1 MGGHFSRT
9 MSSAQPV
16 VTSLHDFDNQTI
28 SKTLNILNETEYQ
41 VFPKLPSTYT
51 IKIKPTQVSLSLLE
65 QVKMCNQRMIKV
77 QIDLNNGE
85 LEIKSWKYGK
95 EKAKKKSKRK
105 RQQHYEEEVDFKGYN
120 LEKIH
125 VWDLVSVK
133 SIISTLVKN
142 TKLGFDLKIKDES
155 QKYIVTVDLKEPFDL
170 SLLEKINTKVGSFI
184 DKIVLLFQA
193 KKMEIHVNRNDCTDG
208 KNKKRKL

>member
-1 MGGHFSRT
+1 

-16 VTSLHDFDNQTI
+16 VTSLHNFDNQII
-28 SKTLNILNETEYQ
+28 SKTLTILNETQYQ

-51 IKIKPTQVSLSLLE
+51 IKIKPAEVSLSLLQ
-65 QVKMCNQRMIKV
+65 QVKMCNQRIIKV
-77 QIDLNNGE
+77 QINLNEGE

-120 LEKIH
+120 LDKIH
-125 VWDLVSVK
+125 VWDLISIK

-142 TKLGFDLKIKDES
+142 TKLGFELKIKDES
-155 QKYIVTVDLKEPFDL
+155 QKYVIVVDMKEAFDL

-193 KKMEIHVNRNDCTDG
+193 KKMEIHVIRNDCTDN